1 VRLLFFEEHDKLM
14 SFSINKRVLM
24 MATLAIAGLDKA
36 TLLLHLYDAAI
47 ADMQLRLEDPCDT
60 SIPMPLRL
68 TMGLF
73 IRDGIV
79 SGTLEKAQAWVQEHS
94 ESPLCC
100 DHVDLGAFPI
110 KLGVMIV
117 DDTLHC
123 AGYEKEYGAGL
134 ADAIVGGLHARVR
147 REAVS
152 APAAPAAPAAASAP
166 APAAAPARVA
176 VPAPAADSDEPSF
189 GGAFAANL
197 FGRLGSPS

>member
-1 VRLLFFEEHDKLM
+1 
-14 SFSINKRVLM
+14 M

-47 ADMQLRLEDPCDT
+47 AEMQLRLEDPCDT

-152 APAAPAAPAAASAP
+152 APAAPAAASAPAPAAASAPAPAAAPARVAAP